1 MHLTHVCCM
10 FLLAGCIHAPY
21 SCVLYVLA
29 GRLCFMSPKLQQ
41 VYILALKHDLLKT
54 CILNLNE
61 SLNIYSHTVVSNS
74 ENNRI
79 LSVIEQRAR

>member
-1 MHLTHVCCM
+1 M
-10 FLLAGCIHAPY
+10 FLLEGCIHAPY

-54 CILNLNE
+54 CIFYKNLNE

-79 LSVIEQRAR
+79 LSVIE